1 MIFNAINKGL
11 SVETLKALRR
21 RHLVPCIKTIYNEPI
36 LIHRGR
42 MQYLFDD
49 KGKQVWSNIFNNF
62 LTSNQLFNSLLL
74 LSASIWIYLV
84 EL

>member
-1 MIFNAINKGL
+1 M
-11 SVETLKALRR
+11 ETLKALRQ
-21 RHLVPCIKTIYNEPI
+21 RHLVPCIKAIYNEPL

-49 KGKQVWSNIFNNF
+49 KGKQVWSNISSNF
-62 LTSNQLFNSLLL
+62 LSFNQLNNSLLL
-74 LSASIWIYLV
+74 LFASIWIYLV